1 MDLRILRKNLLIL
14 VVGTWVLQ
22 VGQLGKLA
30 ICARV
35 AKAARWPNL
44 QITKNKLMN
53 DFKVRLL
60 SRRFF
65 SRLEAKGTKEA
76 GDVPEIGENGGGV
89 HHKKIMASTHHLAIY

>member
-1 MDLRILRKNLLIL
+1 MDLRILTKNLLML

-53 DFKVRLL
+53 DLILK
-60 SRRFF
+60 SGYYQEDFF
-65 SRLEAKGTKEA
+65 P
-76 GDVPEIGENGGGV
+76 D
-89 HHKKIMASTHHLAIY
+89 

>member
-1 MDLRILRKNLLIL
+1 MSIVGFGDFEKNLLML

-53 DFKVRLL
+53 DLILK
-60 SRRFF
+60 SGYYQEDFF
-65 SRLEAKGTKEA
+65 P
-76 GDVPEIGENGGGV
+76 D
-89 HHKKIMASTHHLAIY
+89 

>member
-1 MDLRILRKNLLIL
+1 MSIVGFGDFEKNLLML
-14 VVGTWVLQ
+14 VAGTWVLQ

-76 GDVPEIGENGGGV
+76 GGVPEIGETGGPPV
-89 HHKKIMASTHHLAIY
+89 VEEFIIR

>member
-1 MDLRILRKNLLIL
+1 MSCRIMSIVGFEDFEKNLLML

-53 DFKVRLL
+53 DLILK
-60 SRRFF
+60 SGYYQEDFF
-65 SRLEAKGTKEA
+65 P
-76 GDVPEIGENGGGV
+76 D
-89 HHKKIMASTHHLAIY
+89 

>member
-1 MDLRILRKNLLIL
+1 MDLRILRKNLLML

-53 DFKVRLL
+53 DLILK
-60 SRRFF
+60 SGYYQEDFF
-65 SRLEAKGTKEA
+65 P
-76 GDVPEIGENGGGV
+76 D
-89 HHKKIMASTHHLAIY
+89 

>member
-1 MDLRILRKNLLIL
+1 MDLRILGKNLLML

-44 QITKNKLMN
+44 QSTKNKLMN
-53 DFKVRLL
+53 DLILK
-60 SRRFF
+60 SGYYQEDFF
-65 SRLEAKGTKEA
+65 P
-76 GDVPEIGENGGGV
+76 D
-89 HHKKIMASTHHLAIY
+89 

>member
-1 MDLRILRKNLLIL
+1 ML

-30 ICARV
+30 ICARF

-53 DFKVRLL
+53 DLILK
-60 SRRFF
+60 SGYYQEDFF
-65 SRLEAKGTKEA
+65 P
-76 GDVPEIGENGGGV
+76 D
-89 HHKKIMASTHHLAIY
+89 

>member
-1 MDLRILRKNLLIL
+1 MSIVGFEDFEKNLLML

-44 QITKNKLMN
+44 QITKNKMMDDLILKSGYYQE
-53 DFKVRLL
+53 DF
-60 SRRFF
+60 FP
-65 SRLEAKGTKEA
+65 
-76 GDVPEIGENGGGV
+76 D
-89 HHKKIMASTHHLAIY
+89 

>member
-1 MDLRILRKNLLIL
+1 MSIVGFGDFENLLML

-44 QITKNKLMN
+44 QITKNKLIN
-53 DFKVRLL
+53 YLIL
-60 SRRFF
+60 ESRYFQEDFF
-65 SRLEAKGTKEA
+65 SE
-76 GDVPEIGENGGGV
+76 
-89 HHKKIMASTHHLAIY
+89 

>member
-1 MDLRILRKNLLIL
+1 MFTKICTKNPDIVQFSCHAGLCQLLDLRILRKNLLML

-53 DFKVRLL
+53 DLILK
-60 SRRFF
+60 SGYYQEDFF
-65 SRLEAKGTKEA
+65 P
-76 GDVPEIGENGGGV
+76 D
-89 HHKKIMASTHHLAIY
+89 

>member
-1 MDLRILRKNLLIL
+1 MDLRILRKNLLML

-53 DFKVRLL
+53 DLTLK
-60 SRRFF
+60 SGYYQEDFF
-65 SRLEAKGTKEA
+65 P
-76 GDVPEIGENGGGV
+76 D
-89 HHKKIMASTHHLAIY
+89 

>member
-1 MDLRILRKNLLIL
+1 MDLRILGKNLLML

-30 ICARV
+30 IGARV

-53 DFKVRLL
+53 DLILK
-60 SRRFF
+60 SGYYQEDFF
-65 SRLEAKGTKEA
+65 P
-76 GDVPEIGENGGGV
+76 D
-89 HHKKIMASTHHLAIY
+89 